1 MTTSLLDLSTD
12 TAARLRVAV
21 GRVSRRLRA
30 TAASTSADLTPTKIS
45 ILLTVVRDG
54 PIRISALAAAEGVN
68 PTMLSRAIST
78 LSEAGLVQRTSDDGD
93 RRAGWVQATP
103 SGVELAE
110 QMRRERTDAVNRA
123 LARCTAQERRALEA
137 ALPALESLA
146 EHLREGDR

>member
-1 MTTSLLDLSTD
+1 MTTSLLDLNTD
-12 TAARLRVAV
+12 IAARLRVAV

-30 TAASTSADLTPTKIS
+30 TAASTSAGLTPTKIS

-78 LSEAGLVQRTSDDGD
+78 LSEADLVQRTSDDGD
-93 RRAGWVQATP
+93 RRAGWLQATP
-103 SGVELAE
+103 AGVELAE
-110 QMRRERTDAVNRA
+110 RMRRERTDAVNRA

-146 EHLREGDR
+146 EHLREGGG